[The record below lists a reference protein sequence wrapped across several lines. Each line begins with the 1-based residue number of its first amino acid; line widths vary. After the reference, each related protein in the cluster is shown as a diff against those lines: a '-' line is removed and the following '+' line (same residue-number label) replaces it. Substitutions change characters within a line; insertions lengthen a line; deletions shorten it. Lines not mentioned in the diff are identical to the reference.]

1 MLFVITNI
9 FWVLH
14 QSASSGALGH
24 TLTIKLKA
32 RLMTTIAWQY
42 SNKLETF
49 TFCKSEK
56 IIKIHEAAKPLL
68 DNEIITA
75 RSISLPA

>member
-1 MLFVITNI
+1 
-9 FWVLH
+9 
-14 QSASSGALGH
+14 
-24 TLTIKLKA
+24 
-32 RLMTTIAWQY
+32 MTTIAWQY